1 LQEAAEA
8 VVQELALALVFLELV
23 AVEEELLLVMLLFLE
38 LLTLVAA
45 VAVMA
50 VQDPILKLVEQVVQ
64 VLLLLGISFK
74 LKFYV

>member
-1 LQEAAEA
+1 VAE
-8 VVQELALALVFLELV
+8 VQEQALALVFLELEV
-23 AVEEELLLVMLLFLE
+23 VEEELLLVMLLLLE
-38 LLTLVAA
+38 LLTLVAV

-50 VQDPILKLVEQVVQ
+50 VQDLILKLVDQVVR